1 MGDKITEIQNP
12 ETQEKEEAIIQE
24 MMKAGLHFGHKKT
37 YNQPKA
43 SYFTV
48 KSYEAIAGIDLK
60 ETLKALNKALDFI
73 KEIVKQEGQII
84 FVGTTSGAKGF
95 IKELAQK
102 YNYPYVDERWLGGTL
117 TNFKTLTQRIKTL
130 KDLEE
135 QKASGIWEKY
145 TKKERNDLE
154 KELNRLQRK
163 FTGIRNLEKLPDAVF
178 IVDTGTHNI
187 VVREAKLLDIPIIG
201 ILDTDDDPTVID
213 YPIPAN
219 DSAKSS
225 IQYLLNK
232 VEETIEEGKKLIKI
246 AEPPSTQEETKEIKS

>member
-1 MGDKITEIQNP
+1 MEEQTS
-12 ETQEKEEAIIQE
+12 ETKTDEDIIRE

-43 SYFTV
+43 SYFIV

-73 KEIVKQEGQII
+73 KELVKQEKQII

-130 KDLEE
+130 KELEE
-135 QKASGIWEKY
+135 QKASGVWEKY

-154 KELNRLQRK
+154 KELNHLQRK
-163 FTGIRNLEKLPDAVF
+163 FTGIRNLEKLPDALF
-178 IVDTGTHNI
+178 IIDTGTHNI
-187 VVREAKLLDIPIIG
+187 VVREAKLLSIPIIG

-225 IQYLLNK
+225 IQYILNK
-232 VEETIEEGKKLIKI
+232 VEEAIEEEKKLIKVP
-246 AEPPSTQEETKEIKS
+246 ELSSTKEETKEIKS